1 VKGYLSRLGF
11 LAGACGLLVATL
23 SIAAPKAIEVV
34 ATFVRD
40 VDHPARHPFGF
51 TCNSLALSNFTQCSI
66 ATVPAGRVFVIQGV
80 SVFTYPYGTDAGRTA
95 SDLSPQI
102 SLSAISGGN
111 TTNIIVP
118 LTDQGL
124 IAPKVPLPY
133 PFSPTGHVTAG
144 VLTTI
149 IYADP
154 NTAISCDVYLQ
165 NATQLQ
171 LGCTISGYWVSIP

>member
-102 SLSAISGGN
+102 SLGGLKSIRMS
-111 TTNIIVP
+111 TVPVRHRAATWGRRGIVREC
-118 LTDQGL
+118 Q
-124 IAPKVPLPY
+124 
-133 PFSPTGHVTAG
+133 F
-144 VLTTI
+144 
-149 IYADP
+149 
-154 NTAISCDVYLQ
+154 LQ
-165 NATQLQ
+165 
-171 LGCTISGYWVSIP
+171 